1 MRILVLSDSHND
13 YLSLKKAVETHP
25 TAEVVVFL
33 GDGERDLDRIDDA
46 LQLKHVI
53 KVKGNCDIAS
63 ELNENVVQTICT
75 KKFFITHGYVENV
88 KFGIDRLV
96 YKGQS
101 LDADIILYG
110 HTHTPVNKYIDG
122 VYVFNP
128 GSIRDGNYGF
138 IDITD
143 KGEVMCVNAEI

>member
-13 YLSLKKAVETHP
+13 YLSLKKAIEIHHS
-25 TAEVVVFL
+25 AEVVVFL
-33 GDGERDLDRIDDA
+33 GDGERDIDRIDDV
-46 LQLKHVI
+46 LQFKHVI

-63 ELNENVVQTICT
+63 SLDENVTQTICN
-75 KKFFITHGYVENV
+75 KKFFITHGYLENV
-88 KFGIDRLV
+88 KFGIDRLI

-110 HTHTPVNKYIDG
+110 HTHTPVNKYMDG

-143 KGEVMCVNAEI
+143 KGEVICVNAKL